1 MSTKVDND
9 KNIFEKLAILKSK
22 HFLCSGTTI
31 IIILLENKSNDD
43 LLTTSKLFVVK
54 LILWDLMN

>member
-9 KNIFEKLAILKSK
+9 KNIFEKLVILKSR
-22 HFLCSGTTI
+22 HFLGSGTTI
-31 IIILLENKSNDD
+31 IIILLENKSNDH